1 MYHPY
6 DQQMI
11 LTVGDMAID
20 TRQRSVCVAEKRIDL
35 TKREFD
41 MLLFLAH
48 HPSWAFTKDQL
59 LEAVW
64 LNPMDA
70 NHCAVENRVGLVGLE
85 PMTSTMSSAFPAVR
99 RLDGNLY
106 KITILGMFAGSGGW
120 SEGEKMLLTL
130 P

>member
-1 MYHPY
+1 MHQPF

-11 LTVGDMAID
+11 LTIGDMAID
-20 TRQRSVCVAEKRIDL
+20 TRQRSVFVAAERVDL

-48 HPSWAFTKDQL
+48 HPGWAFTKDQL

-70 NHCAVENRVGLVGLE
+70 NHRAVENLIYWIRKKTSCSQSVRIKAVFGYGFKLLV
-85 PMTSTMSSAFPAVR
+85 
-99 RLDGNLY
+99 
-106 KITILGMFAGSGGW
+106 
-120 SEGEKMLLTL
+120 EKE
-130 P
+130 

>member
-1 MYHPY
+1 MHQPF

-20 TRQRSVCVAEKRIDL
+20 TRQRSVFVAAERVDL

-48 HPSWAFTKDQL
+48 HPGWAFTKDQL

-70 NHCAVENRVGLVGLE
+70 NHRAVENLVGLVGLE

-99 RLDGNLY
+99 RLAGNPY
-106 KITILGMFAGSGGW
+106 KITILGMLAGS
-120 SEGEKMLLTL
+120 EG
-130 P
+130 